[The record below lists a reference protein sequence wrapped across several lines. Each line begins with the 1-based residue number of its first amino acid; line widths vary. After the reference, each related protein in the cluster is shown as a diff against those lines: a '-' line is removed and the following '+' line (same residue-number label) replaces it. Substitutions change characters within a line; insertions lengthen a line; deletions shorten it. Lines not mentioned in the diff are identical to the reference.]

1 MRNLYFF
8 VCIIFIRQ
16 LSIIQCIKIHEILIS
31 DRSKQDLIW
40 FKKMFDLKYFQYI
53 FINLVSAETKLEVI
67 RFIMNI
73 ENIIHV
79 EKNLKF
85 FDDKI
90 DHRYLSNVLF
100 RSELDKNNRWK
111 LNVFLMWVKIF
122 CSTKI
127 NTFLIQIINIVFQK

>member
-1 MRNLYFF
+1 
-8 VCIIFIRQ
+8 
-16 LSIIQCIKIHEILIS
+16 
-31 DRSKQDLIW
+31 
-40 FKKMFDLKYFQYI
+40 MFDLKYFQYI

-67 RFIMNI
+67 GFIMNI

-100 RSELDKNNRWK
+100 RSDQNKNNRLK
-111 LNVFLMWVKIF
+111 LNVFLMWFKILF
-122 CSTKI
+122 NKI
-127 NTFLIQIINIVFQK
+127 IFF